1 MSVKLIENGIFCGK
15 IIVSPTASE
24 AERYAARELRYYLNL
39 MTGNKVAAWKKDEIV
54 EDALVVMGSALPM
67 YGEERKTYGDDELH
81 WYTKNGKLFFD
92 GGCRGLLYSV
102 YDFLETYGCRFF
114 APRCE
119 KVPTY
124 MELIVPETDR
134 TDSPAFEYRE
144 FYYDDCRH
152 NPVMNAKYRT
162 NGNYDVPEMYGG
174 SMRYGIFVHSEAKL
188 IPYAEYHEEHPDW
201 FAMIDGSRELGD
213 RQPGKWQLCL
223 SNPEVLPKLIEET
236 RKVLLANPGV
246 RLMSVS
252 QNDFGRG
259 CECDACRAISEEE
272 GSPAGLMLRIV
283 NAVAEALEPEFP
295 DVIFDTLA
303 YTYTR
308 PAPKITKPRHNVC
321 VRLCSI
327 ECCFSHPIEE
337 RCPIE
342 WECAQSF
349 ADDLHDWSKIC
360 DRMYIW
366 DYNTCFH
373 HLPKPQ
379 PNWWALQ
386 PNVQLFAK
394 NGTKGLFAQANASK
408 NGGCDMEEL
417 RAYLLT
423 KLMWDPY
430 CDLEKHRREFT
441 DFFYGAAGPYIL
453 EYIDTMCKKCKD
465 DNIHVECYGK
475 PDQEYLSPDMLEI
488 YNAILDKAEA
498 AVRDDTIRRM
508 RVDKVRLGL
517 RYSKIRSEIMNDG
530 VHNREEI
537 NKFFEDC
544 LAHDVTKFEE
554 CATDK
559 ETVQAFAE
567 GIWRGNWCSKI

>member
-39 MTGNKVAAWKKDEIV
+39 MTGNKVPAWKKDEIV

-327 ECCFSHPIEE
+327 ECCFSHPLKD

-342 WECAQSF
+342 WERKKTF
-349 ADDLHDWSKIC
+349 AEDLEDWSKIC
-360 DRMYIW
+360 DRIYVW
-366 DYNTCFH
+366 DYNIDFR
-373 HLPKPQ
+373 HLAKPH
-379 PNWWALQ
+379 PNWWTLQ
-386 PNVQLFAK
+386 PNMQLFVEH
-394 NGTKGLFAQANASK
+394 GVKGLFAQGNQAQY
-408 NGGCDMEEL
+408 GGDMDEL

-453 EYIDTMCKKCKD
+453 EYIDTICKKCQD
-465 DNIHVECYGK
+465 DNIHVECYGDLNS
-475 PDQEYLSPDMLEI
+475 PYLSPDMLEI
-488 YNAILDKAEA
+488 YNAILDKAEM

-508 RVDKVRLGL
+508 RVERIRLGL
-517 RYSKIRSEIMNDG
+517 RYIVIRRRIMNENIHDA
-530 VHNREEI
+530 EEI
-537 NKFFEDC
+537 NKFFEDSR
-544 LAHDVTKFEE
+544 AHDLIKFEAN
-554 CATDK
+554 CQRDA
-559 ETVQAFAE
+559 TVQAFAE
-567 GIWRGNWCSKI
+567 GIIRGDWLPKL